1 MFLYIKKKSM
11 FEVDVN
17 DYEEDL
23 KLSPEVKLGSFFHID
38 SVMLS

>member
-1 MFLYIKKKSM
+1 ML
-11 FEVDVN
+11 EVDVN

-38 SVMLS
+38 LVMLS